1 MYDSQY
7 DDVRRKVEK
16 RYKERLGLI
25 INLIAFVVFNLL
37 FWGMW
42 LMITP
47 TAVTRIQGEFSETVQ
62 LGLGFPWPIFIT
74 VSWSVGIVA
83 HFLTYYYRYGGGA
96 NKREDAVQREIEHE
110 LTRRQEAV
118 YMEKPKND
126 ERMRLT
132 EDGELEVVSEDEFS
146 DAEKYRQG

>member
-7 DDVRRKVEK
+7 EQARRKVEQ

-25 INLIAFVVFNLL
+25 INLVAYTLCNLL

-42 LMITP
+42 LFLAP
-47 TAVTRIQGEFSETVQ
+47 SSAVAIVGDTVQ
-62 LGLGFPWPIFIT
+62 PMPVDLGFPWPIFVT
-74 VSWSVGIVA
+74 LGWGIGVVA
-83 HFLTYYYRYGGGA
+83 HLLTYYYRHGGGA
-96 NKREDAVQREIEHE
+96 AKREQAIEREIEQE
-110 LTRRQEAV
+110 LARRQDAG

-146 DAEKYRQG
+146 DAEKYKRG